1 MPDFL
6 TIIFQ
11 AGSLACPCIWFAGD
25 EDPSWTCLLVVVVV
39 VVVVVIVPRMCNRN
53 SAASSYRCVDTCR
66 STESDDLL
74 SGV

>member
-39 VVVVVIVPRMCNRN
+39 VVVVCIF
-53 SAASSYRCVDTCR
+53 Y
-66 STESDDLL
+66 
-74 SGV
+74 

>member
-39 VVVVVIVPRMCNRN
+39 IVPRMCNRN